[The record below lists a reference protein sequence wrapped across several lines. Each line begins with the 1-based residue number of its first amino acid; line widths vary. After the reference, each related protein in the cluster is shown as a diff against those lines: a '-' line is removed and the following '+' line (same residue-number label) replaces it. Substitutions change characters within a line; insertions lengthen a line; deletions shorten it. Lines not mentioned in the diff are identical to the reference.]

1 MDNLK
6 KRRGFACK
14 LTKLLNDNFS
24 EEAISF
30 YTDAAGFQHKYNPQN
45 EVRSIR
51 TMAWRL
57 KNEGLYPHCTAKRS
71 HLGLGGRVAHFILEI
86 AHQRGVGLCEQD
98 EGKINGDML
107 SDFIKTHFQETF
119 SWHRIPKGKRFFQ
132 DGCPVQSIQK
142 AREALDTIGAIKFST
157 PPRSSDFNPME
168 KYFSLFQKWTTYSC
182 FWKNNKNYETFK
194 QFYIRVK
201 NTLENTP
208 TKYIPRRML
217 MLIKWKGQI
226 IKY

>member
-168 KYFSLFQKWTTYSC
+168 KYF
-182 FWKNNKNYETFK
+182 
-194 QFYIRVK
+194 
-201 NTLENTP
+201 
-208 TKYIPRRML
+208 
-217 MLIKWKGQI
+217 
-226 IKY
+226 

>member
-51 TMAWRL
+51 TMAWQL

-132 DGCPVQSIQK
+132 VDVLYKAFKKQGKLWIQLEQS
-142 AREALDTIGAIKFST
+142 
-157 PPRSSDFNPME
+157 
-168 KYFSLFQKWTTYSC
+168 SLAHLLVHRTLIL
-182 FWKNNKNYETFK
+182 WKNIFNYFK
-194 QFYIRVK
+194 SELRTHAFEK
-201 NTLENTP
+201 T
-208 TKYIPRRML
+208 
-217 MLIKWKGQI
+217 IKIMKHSNNFI
-226 IKY
+226 